1 MCFLWSIFHVMFF
14 FCGFII
20 RRSHVFSEK
29 AMSFLPDEVH
39 VVSLPGSGGPQH
51 VFPPQH
57 QNSEA
62 LMLQL

>member
-1 MCFLWSIFHVMFF
+1 
-14 FCGFII
+14 
-20 RRSHVFSEK
+20 
-29 AMSFLPDEVH
+29 MSFLPDEVH